1 MLTGIAIIPAKSD
14 NVYLGAAAAF
24 LVLFYIAIMNKRF
37 TEYIFGVLLLVVGL
51 DIMAYLNQE
60 YKGSQK
66 HINGIAQVVENPK
79 IMTMLV
85 AAVGLVLV
93 LTLVFRQVNYELYKN
108 IQSKK
113 LLIIFSII
121 LVVGVI
127 GVVIY
132 GVSSQNSLFV
142 FNDKWGTFR
151 GYIWRRCW
159 NIFEDADPLH
169 KLFGHGNET
178 IAAQMKQYYAE
189 MVSITGKKYD
199 NAHNELLQY
208 LVTTGLFG
216 VISYLGFV
224 VTSFLYIGRRLKGDP
239 IAIACLAGGVSYFA
253 QSLVN
258 LNQPITAPLF
268 FVIVAAGVGHVRYR
282 NQGYG
287 RYKESMI

>member
-1 MLTGIAIIPAKSD
+1 
-14 NVYLGAAAAF
+14 
-24 LVLFYIAIMNKRF
+24 MN
-37 TEYIFGVLLLVVGL
+37 
-51 DIMAYLNQE
+51 
-60 YKGSQK
+60 
-66 HINGIAQVVENPK
+66 
-79 IMTMLV
+79 
-85 AAVGLVLV
+85 
-93 LTLVFRQVNYELYKN
+93 
-108 IQSKK
+108 
-113 LLIIFSII
+113 
-121 LVVGVI
+121 
-127 GVVIY
+127 
-132 GVSSQNSLFV
+132 
-142 FNDKWGTFR
+142 
-151 GYIWRRCW
+151 IWRRCW

-287 RYKESMI
+287 RYKESML